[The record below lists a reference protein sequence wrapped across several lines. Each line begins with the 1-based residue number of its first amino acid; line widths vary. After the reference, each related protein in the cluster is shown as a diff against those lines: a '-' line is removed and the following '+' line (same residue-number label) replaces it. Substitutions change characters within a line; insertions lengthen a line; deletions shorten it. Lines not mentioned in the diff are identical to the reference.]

1 MLLEFKSKQHDL
13 DIPHKVK
20 LKTALLALSQV
31 MKHDFLLIYDPL
43 SLHVDGITDLQTLF
57 PKFCISYVMLQ
68 YRIDIHFA
76 LFQ

>member
-1 MLLEFKSKQHDL
+1 MLLEFESKQHHL
-13 DIPHKVK
+13 DIPRKLK
-20 LKTALLALSQV
+20 LKTAPLALSQV
-31 MKHDFLLIYDPL
+31 MKHDLIYDPL

-57 PKFCISYVMLQ
+57 PKFYISYVMLQ